1 MLDIIIDTLIDA
13 LKLIPFL
20 FAAFLIIELI
30 EHKLGEKQQKIIAK
44 SGKFGPII
52 GALLGAFPQCGFS
65 VLATNLY
72 VTRIISLGTL
82 ISIYLSTSD
91 ELLPIMISSHA
102 PFEKIISI
110 LLIKVILG
118 MFFGFIIDLI
128 ITKKNTINY
137 EICNEEEC
145 HCNHS
150 LIVSSLIHTIKITLF
165 ILIVSFLINCLF
177 HYTNLNH
184 ISSWLIGNKILTP
197 FLSSIIGLIP
207 NCASSVM
214 ISELYINNI
223 ISLGTTLS
231 GLLTGSGVA
240 IMVLFN
246 KNSNIK
252 ENIFIISLLYII
264 GVSCGII
271 FNLIGV

>member
-128 ITKKNTINY
+128 IKKKNTINY